1 MFNTWRAST
10 IVFVFQLAL
19 GLSWF
24 AETKNVEGSAVVVM
38 IVTFMIASGLSG
50 SLVDDDVYAVS
61 LPACAGA
68 FAVFMVTID
77 QNVGFIAALI
87 TAVILAYLVAA
98 AGDRGQREPGIL
110 ILIASL
116 PLGIGTV
123 LGGSV
128 LLFLHL
134 RDTANEPIA

>member
-1 MFNTWRAST
+1 MFNIWRAT
-10 IVFVFQLAL
+10 TVVFVLQLAL

-24 AETKNVEGSAVVVM
+24 AETKSIAGSAVVVM
-38 IVTFMIASGLSG
+38 VVTFMIASGLSG
-50 SLVDDDVYAVS
+50 GLVDDDVHAVS

-77 QNVGFIAALI
+77 QNAGFIAALI

-98 AGDRGQREPGIL
+98 VGDRGRRESGML
-110 ILIASL
+110 ILIAAL

-123 LGGSV
+123 LGGSI
-128 LLFLHL
+128 LLWRRLYA
-134 RDTANEPIA
+134 TANVPFA